1 MREKFSM
8 TEEQIT
14 EMCKVSKL
22 ACDLVSNPELN
33 REDTI
38 RQDKDFTSRER
49 AVRYREELSLHSIQ
63 WPNMEASLKYKVT

>member
-8 TEEQIT
+8 TEEQIA
-14 EMCKVSKL
+14 ERCKVSKL
-22 ACDLVSNPELN
+22 TCDLVSNPELN

-38 RQDKDFTSRER
+38 RQDKDFTSRQR
-49 AVRYREELSLHSIQ
+49 AVRYREELPLHSIQ